1 MRDYAM
7 ESTMRN
13 VRRHIETAKDIGLKT
28 IYYGFIPFV
37 IAIGLNSA
45 RVAASEMGN

>member
-1 MRDYAM
+1 M

-13 VRRHIETAKDIGLKT
+13 VRKHIETAKDVGLKAV
-28 IYYGFIPFV
+28 YYGFIPFV

-45 RVAASEMGN
+45 RKAAMEMGN